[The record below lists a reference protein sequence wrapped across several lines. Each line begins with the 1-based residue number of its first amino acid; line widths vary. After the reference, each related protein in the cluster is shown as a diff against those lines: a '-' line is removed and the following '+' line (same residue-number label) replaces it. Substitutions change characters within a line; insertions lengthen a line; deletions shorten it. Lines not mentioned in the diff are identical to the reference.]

1 MDNNSH
7 LNNKRER
14 SDSENSQEVLTKEEA
29 DKRMKLPKKSDFRM
43 HAHCNPLAEMTI
55 P

>member
-1 MDNNSH
+1 MDKNSH

-14 SDSENSQEVLTKEEA
+14 SESQNSEENLTKEEQE
-29 DKRMKLPKKSDFRM
+29 KRMKLPKKSDFRM